1 MSPEGATTPSSRLTS
16 GHSWVQKSGFAMSLV
31 SPLACASVFVLAKDI
46 YVLEMAADIQVMAVV
61 GVVVAIW
68 GPTSYV
74 LAGGVWVIQTQLGCN
89 FQVFCQRFIRFS
101 LYLHHLLLPWS
112 VS

>member
-1 MSPEGATTPSSRLTS
+1 MSPEGATPSSRLTS

-74 LAGGVWVIQTQLGCN
+74 LAGGGLSNLVHNWGCN
-89 FQVFCQRFIRFS
+89 FQGFTQRFIRFS
-101 LYLHHLLLPWS
+101 LHLHHLLLPWS